1 MEVYNKRNLMPKP
14 VASQSEID
22 MLYARPYPVLKHRPQ
37 VFEGDA
43 QALFDR
49 VVTHLFEQGQQSL
62 DMSVSYT
69 GCMYRNDQNLECA
82 IGTLITDEDYC
93 FDMER
98 RSIETLIRD
107 YESLPSIAA
116 IAKHKNL
123 LESLQSAH
131 DQDNWESPLLLDLKE
146 HLQSIARMFDLHTD
160 VLNQQ
165 YDLFVDRVRTRL
177 LNEE

>member
-49 VVTHLFEQGQQSL
+49 VVTHLFEQGQQSIGEVCL
-62 DMSVSYT
+62 
-69 GCMYRNDQNLECA
+69 YRDEQNHECA
-82 IGTLITDEDYC
+82 VGTLITDADYHYG
-93 FDMER
+93 MER
-98 RSIETLIRD
+98 FGVDVLIRD
-107 YESLPSIAA
+107 YAATCPSIAA
-116 IAKHKNL
+116 IAKHENL
-123 LESLQSAH
+123 LTNLQRAH
-131 DQDNWESPLLLDLKE
+131 DLDNWDGPLLLDLKE

-177 LNEE
+177 LNDE